1 MFKAILAAFAAL
13 TIAPIGIA
21 NAQQSDVRHGAMLF
35 GANCFQ
41 CHGRDGSGGIAPKL
55 TGQGNAASWPFE
67 RFRNAV
73 LAGYGERNR
82 PLNEIMPHFGYV
94 KIAPSGRIPTDDEL
108 RAIQAYLKSV
118 GATPAPS
125 PVVIRDRALR
135 S

>member
-1 MFKAILAAFAAL
+1 MFKAALVAFAAFM
-13 TIAPIGIA
+13 IAPIGIA
-21 NAQQSDVRHGAMLF
+21 NGQPSDAQRGAKLF
-35 GANCFQ
+35 GVNCFQ

-55 TGQGNAASWPFE
+55 TGPGNAASWPFE
-67 RFRNAV
+67 RFRGAV

-125 PVVIRDRALR
+125 PVVIQDRASR